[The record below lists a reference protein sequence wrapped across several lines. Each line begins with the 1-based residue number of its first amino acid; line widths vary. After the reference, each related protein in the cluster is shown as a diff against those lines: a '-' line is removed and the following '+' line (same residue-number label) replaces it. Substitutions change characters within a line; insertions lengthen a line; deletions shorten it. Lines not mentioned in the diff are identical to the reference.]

1 MEYYVININ
10 IIDIFSDSSI
20 IFIIHLNKLNGGV
33 IIVNKRPYGK
43 TGKMVSEIGLGAW
56 QLGNY
61 KDWSGMT
68 DEDAIRLIH
77 NAIDRGVNFFDTAP
91 NYGLGKSEELLGKAL
106 KGKREQVIINT
117 KFGHDSKGK
126 INFDPKKLRQSV
138 EDSLINLKTDYL
150 DSVILHNPPYEVLN
164 GESPHYEIFER
175 LVESGKIATYG
186 ASVDSSREMLEVIN
200 TTNSGVLEVL
210 FNIFHQ
216 ETSVAFEA
224 AKNKGIGIIVKV
236 PLDSGWLSGKYNSSS
251 NFEDIRSRWSADTIK
266 RRSELLD
273 KIKFISNNEVTM
285 AQAALRFILSYN
297 EISTVIPGTKNLKQL
312 EENISAALENMDRD
326 TVKKLNK
333 LWEEDIKFK
342 NLPW

>member
-1 MEYYVININ
+1 
-10 IIDIFSDSSI
+10 
-20 IFIIHLNKLNGGV
+20 
-33 IIVNKRPYGK
+33 VNKRPYGK
-43 TGKMVSEIGLGAW
+43 TGKMVSEIGFGAW

-68 DEDAIRLIH
+68 DEDAIKLVH
-77 NAIDRGVNFFDTAP
+77 SAIDRGVNFFDTAP

-117 KFGHDSKGK
+117 KFGHDSKG
-126 INFDPKKLRQSV
+126 ITNFDPKKLRQSV

-164 GESPHYEIFER
+164 GNSPHYEIFER

-216 ETSVAFEA
+216 GTSEAFEA
-224 AKNKGIGIIVKV
+224 AKSKGIGIIAKV
-236 PLDSGWLSGKYNSSS
+236 PLDSGWLSGKYNSKS
-251 NFEDIRSRWSADTIK
+251 NFEDIRSRWSIDTIK
-266 RRSELLD
+266 RRTELLD
-273 KIKFISNNEVTM
+273 RITFISNDEISMT
-285 AQAALRFILSYN
+285 QAALRFILSYS

-312 EENISAALENMDRD
+312 EENISASLENMDRE
-326 TVKKLNK
+326 TVKKLNNV
-333 LWEEDIKFK
+333 WEEEIKF
-342 NLPW
+342 NSLPW